1 MGKSLMGFV
10 LPRQYAERFDQ
21 NQVHPTFSQDL
32 VRELAASSIDF
43 DPLHFHQVAAKLL
56 LESLDAEQFL
66 VQVVTGAAMVLGEW
80 WAYDRISISAV
91 KLGTQRL
98 EDLVFEIADER
109 LRTAVKPQNPYKV
122 LLAYPNQ
129 SGHTLGSFVAAEIF
143 NWHGWSVTSGPHVK
157 FENVPELLARESFDL
172 LGVTL
177 SLERDLLLV
186 HQLISRCRS
195 VSKNKQLVV
204 LVGGTQAF
212 LRPNLAQEVNA
223 DFTSTNASQAQ
234 AQAAAL
240 LAAKQSP

>member
-56 LESLDAEQFL
+56 RESLDAEQFL